1 MTQRPIEYRAWDGKR
16 MWYDVQNAY
25 DYFGVVQSE
34 DHDPYDSSI
43 EFGSF
48 QQVLNSAKSV
58 MQFTGLH
65 DKNGKDVFE
74 GDIVKYYDSTAMWL
88 TSQVRYNGGAFQLPT
103 SENPICLYDFV
114 HGYEYDGTPI
124 QELEVIGDVYSNP
137 EFIQSLKK

>member
-16 MWYDVQNAY
+16 MWYQVQNAY
-25 DYFGVVQSE
+25 DYFGVVQYE

-58 MQFTGLH
+58 MQFTELY
-65 DKNGKDVFE
+65 DKNKKKIWE
-74 GDIVKYYDSTAMWL
+74 GDVV
-88 TSQVRYNGGAFQLPT
+88 VRNEDGFQELITDVRWNSPRFT
-103 SENPICLYDFV
+103 GVDNP
-114 HGYEYDGTPI
+114 HT
-124 QELEVIGDVYSNP
+124 LEVIGNVYENP